1 MTKSV
6 ITAGY
11 RGRDR
16 DCAELAVN
24 ALFFIFAPPSDASG
38 CRARPRARLTHSR
51 GLRPGWRRPFHRRD
65 ACVYSSKS
73 REQLSRLIWDRPGRP
88 YMVAKTLQLNTT
100 LQRDY
105 LERLS
110 VPRATFNRVVTRAGS
125 PCAPPRHRPRASPP
139 PAPGLRSFRASQLQ
153 SSEAATLRARA
164 SASAVARR
172 SAGSSRLR
180 CLLDGICDGRRF
192 ACLGA
197 RGVAVDCRNQAEW
210 QCPPSA

>member
-1 MTKSV
+1 VESGDTRRIGAVLRTVLHWRRQRPKSRHTRE
-6 ITAGY
+6 IGRCETFA
-11 RGRDR
+11 RGR
-16 DCAELAVN
+16 AGA
-24 ALFFIFAPPSDASG
+24 
-38 CRARPRARLTHSR
+38 THV
-51 GLRPGWRRPFHRRD
+51 
-65 ACVYSSKS
+65 CSSKS
-73 REQLSRLIWDRPGRP
+73 REQLSRLTWDRPGRP